1 MPGTEVVPSTA
12 PSIAAVQTLKP
23 ILDPAAMAV
32 DVWSSFPAT
41 DANRVIRYM
50 QGKASPLSEN
60 IGQTILV
67 EHVLAHRV
75 EMVDEESGEITLG
88 DRIVLVTPKGDAYQA
103 VSAGVRR
110 SVQLIAHFKGLPPW
124 TPPLKLKVEQIPTRR
139 GFRTFTLTP
148 VD

>member
-1 MPGTEVVPSTA
+1 MSTEVATVP
-12 PSIAAVQTLKP
+12 AVKP
-23 ILDPAAMAV
+23 ILDAEAMRV
-32 DVWSSFPAT
+32 ELFSSFPK
-41 DANRVIRYM
+41 DDVNKVIKYM
-50 QGKASPLSEN
+50 QGRATPLSEV
-60 IGQTILV
+60 IGKTLLI

-75 EMVDEESGEITLG
+75 EMTDEETGEITLG

-110 SVQLIAHFKGLPPW
+110 SLQLIFHFKGVPPW
-124 TPPLKLKVEQIPTRR
+124 TPPLKVEVTQIPTRR

>member
-1 MPGTEVVPSTA
+1 MSTDIATVPQA
-12 PSIAAVQTLKP
+12 NIKP
-23 ILDPAAMAV
+23 ILDPQAIAV
-32 DVWSSFPAT
+32 DVWSSFPQG
-41 DANRVIRYM
+41 DANRVIKYM
-50 QGKASPLSEN
+50 QGKATPLSEV
-60 IGQTILV
+60 IGKQLLV

-75 EMVDEESGEITLG
+75 EMTDEETGEITLG

-110 SVQLIAHFKGLPPW
+110 SLQLIMHFKGVPPW
-124 TPPLKLKVEQIPTRR
+124 APAIKLEVNQIPTRR